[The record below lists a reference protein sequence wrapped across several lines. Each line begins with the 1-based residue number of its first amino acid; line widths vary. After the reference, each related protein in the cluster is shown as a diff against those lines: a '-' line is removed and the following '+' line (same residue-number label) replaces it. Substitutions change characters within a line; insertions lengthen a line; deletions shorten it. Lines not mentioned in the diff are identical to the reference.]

1 VAATY
6 CAQNLPPFVSV
17 KNIIHLKFMTHF
29 GIICP
34 PYPGHLNPLSALG
47 RELQKRGHRVT
58 ILQISDLEAKIRLE
72 GLEFCSIGET
82 IYQPGS
88 LAASF
93 KQLTQYS
100 EIEALRYS
108 VDFCRH
114 ITEILCQD
122 APAAIQ
128 TTGIEALLVD
138 QLEPVGQ
145 SVAQAL
151 GLPFVCVSSGQ
162 TIHRR
167 SDVPPFFTPW
177 SYSNAGW
184 AHIRNAV
191 AYQILDRS
199 CQPILHV
206 INRYRRQWQLSPYHK
221 IYESIADVHISQ
233 QPAAF
238 EFPFPNLSPRFH
250 YTGPFRNPSPEL
262 TPFPFEKLTGQP
274 LIYASLGS
282 VQNTKQEIFHCIAAA
297 CQELDV
303 QLVIT
308 HGGGMSAVAIQSL
321 PGSPLVVEYAPQL
334 DVLAHASLT
343 ITHGGM
349 NTVLDS
355 LSCGVPLVAIPIT
368 FEQPGTGARIR
379 WTGTGEVLSLSQ
391 LKVATL
397 RSTIQR
403 VLVEKTFLQNAQKLQ
418 QAIQQAGGV
427 QRAADVVEQAIVSDR
442 SLRSP
447 QMPQSTASK

>member
-1 VAATY
+1 
-6 CAQNLPPFVSV
+6 
-17 KNIIHLKFMTHF
+17 MTHF

-47 RELQKRGHRVT
+47 RELQTRGHRVT
-58 ILQISDLEAKIRLE
+58 ILQISDLEAKVRSE
-72 GLEFCSIGET
+72 GLEFYPIGQT
-82 IYQPGS
+82 TYQPGT
-88 LAASF
+88 LAESF
-93 KQLTQYS
+93 QQLTKRS

-114 ITEILCQD
+114 MTEIICQD
-122 APAAIQ
+122 APSAIGAI
-128 TTGIEALLVD
+128 GIEALIVD

-145 SVAQAL
+145 IVAQFL
-151 GLPFVCVSSGQ
+151 ELPLICVSSGQ
-162 TIHRR
+162 VIHRR

-177 SYSNAGW
+177 SYSHAAW
-184 AHIRNAV
+184 ARFRNAV

-199 CQPILHV
+199 CQPILRV
-206 INRYRRQWQLSPYHK
+206 INQYCQQWKLPPYQK
-221 IYESIADVHISQ
+221 IYQSIAQLAHISQ
-233 QPAAF
+233 QPIAF
-238 EFPFPNLSPRFH
+238 EFPIKNLPSHFH
-250 YTGPFRNPSPEL
+250 YAGPFRNPSPRSVS
-262 TPFPFEKLTGQP
+262 FPFEQLTGQP

-297 CQELDV
+297 CQGLDM

-308 HGGGMSAVAIQSL
+308 HGGGMSADAVRSL

-334 DVLAHASLT
+334 DVLAKASLT

-379 WTGTGEVLSLSQ
+379 WTQTGEVLNLSQ
-391 LKVATL
+391 LNVPAL
-397 RSTIQR
+397 RTAIQQG
-403 VLVEKTFLQNAQKLQ
+403 LANETYLQNARKLQ
-418 QAIQQAGGV
+418 RSIQQAGGV
-427 QRAADVVEQAIVSDR
+427 KRAADIVEQAVVANR
-442 SLRSP
+442 NPVAPLK
-447 QMPQSTASK
+447 A